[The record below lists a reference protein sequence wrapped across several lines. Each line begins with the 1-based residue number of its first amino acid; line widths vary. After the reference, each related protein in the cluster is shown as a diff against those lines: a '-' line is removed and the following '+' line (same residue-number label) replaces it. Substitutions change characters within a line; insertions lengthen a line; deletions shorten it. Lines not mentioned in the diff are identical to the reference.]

1 MTILFWCALAW
12 HFVRRQ
18 RLCQCSCAS
27 LDGACGCFLLA
38 CSYCRGGVRDGAVGV
53 IRGGVFL
60 SAVGIATVARNAL
73 AWRAK
78 PYYNNG
84 GWSAMLRS
92 VGRPTP
98 NFQERS
104 AMIVTLLIPNLKPLP
119 RQGLWVRVPAI
130 WMQTSTRATWSSMSQ
145 HQLVDHGPLLGSLFR
160 R

>member
-1 MTILFWCALAW
+1 M
-12 HFVRRQ
+12 RRQ

-60 SAVGIATVARNAL
+60 SAVGIATVARDAL
-73 AWRAK
+73 TWRAK

-98 NFQERS
+98 NFQEFNANQRVWGGWRFTPCRVES
-104 AMIVTLLIPNLKPLP
+104 YLRFNAKPLQTGTWP
-119 RQGLWVRVPAI
+119 ISPGPHCLWN
-130 WMQTSTRATWSSMSQ
+130 
-145 HQLVDHGPLLGSLFR
+145 GSPEAVSC
-160 R
+160 